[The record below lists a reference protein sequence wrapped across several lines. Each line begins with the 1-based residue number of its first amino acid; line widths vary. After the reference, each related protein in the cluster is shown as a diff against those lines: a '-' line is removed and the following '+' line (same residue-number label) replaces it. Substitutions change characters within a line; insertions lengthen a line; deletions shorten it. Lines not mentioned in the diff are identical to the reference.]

1 MITEQNYRSIGWT
14 ATRLARH
21 VELAL
26 ATIDLSTAQYRMLL
40 QLAQGDEA
48 STSLARKLAVSAPS
62 VTAVVDGFVN
72 RGAIERTHSEEDRR
86 RVSLALTPI
95 GRAILD
101 QAEAVVSARLEGIAD
116 ELESEASIRAAL
128 GALDLWAEA
137 LEKSRARRLA
147 LRESPIEVSPR

>member
-1 MITEQNYRSIGWT
+1 
-14 ATRLARH
+14 
-21 VELAL
+21 
-26 ATIDLSTAQYRMLL
+26 MLL

-95 GRAILD
+95 GRALLD
-101 QAEAVVSARLEGIAD
+101 EAEAVVSARLEGIAN
-116 ELESEASIRAAL
+116 ELENEASIRAAL
-128 GALDLWAEA
+128 GSLDLWSEA
-137 LEKSRARRLA
+137 LEKARARRLA
-147 LRESPIEVSPR
+147 LRENEVEVSPR

>member
-1 MITEQNYRSIGWT
+1 VITEQNYRSIGWT

-26 ATIDLSTAQYRMLL
+26 ATLDLSTAQYRMLL

-62 VTAVVDGFVN
+62 VTAVVDGFVS

-86 RVSLALTPI
+86 KVSLALTPV
-95 GRAILD
+95 GRALL
-101 QAEAVVSARLEGIAD
+101 AEAEVVVSARLEGIASELDD
-116 ELESEASIRAAL
+116 ERSIQAAL
-128 GALDLWAEA
+128 SALGMWAEA
-137 LEKSRARRLA
+137 LERARARRLA
-147 LRESPIEVSPR
+147 LQDIPVEVSER

>member
-26 ATIDLSTAQYRMLL
+26 ASIDLSTAQYRMLL

-95 GRAILD
+95 GRALLD
-101 QAEAVVSARLEGIAD
+101 EAEAVVGMVEQPAGGNDISPDDQRHRRVQRLQRD
-116 ELESEASIRAAL
+116 R
-128 GALDLWAEA
+128 
-137 LEKSRARRLA
+137 
-147 LRESPIEVSPR
+147 